1 MKSEI
6 NFMEHA
12 IELAKKGIYTTSPN
26 PSVGCV
32 ITEGN
37 KILSQSFH
45 LRSGSDHAEV
55 IALRKL
61 NKKVN
66 SKMTMYVTL
75 EPCCH
80 FGKTG
85 PCTKAIIESG
95 IKNIFVSVLDPNPK
109 VKGKGIREL
118 RSNGINVKVGLCKS
132 LSEDINRG
140 FFSRI
145 TRKIPFVIAKQAISM
160 DHKITNPKNKWISN
174 RDSRKDVQYYRAKSC
189 AILVSSKT
197 IRYDNPTLKAKLTK
211 KDLDSKFL
219 ISQPIRV
226 ALDSNLSLKPD
237 KYKFFSGPEKKI
249 VFNSLKNFFH
259 KEKNIDF
266 IKVKIDKSGLNLK
279 EILKILALKY
289 EINNLFIEPG
299 AKLLKTLLAKSLVD
313 ELILYKSSDII
324 GKSGLQSFNDFSH
337 TLKNTSISTH
347 SVMKFS
353 NDVRIIY
360 KILGK

>member
-6 NFMEHA
+6 HFMERA

-32 ITEGN
+32 ISEGN
-37 KILSQSFH
+37 KILSESFH

-55 IALRKL
+55 IALKKL
-61 NKKVN
+61 NKKIN
-66 SKMTMYVTL
+66 SKMNMYVTL

-95 IKNIFVSVLDPNPK
+95 IKNIFISVLDPNPK
-109 VKGKGIREL
+109 VKGKGVREL
-118 RSNGINVKVGLCKS
+118 RSHGINVNIGLCRS

-145 TRKIPFVIAKQAISM
+145 IRKIPFVIAKQAISM
-160 DHKITNPKNKWISN
+160 DLKITSPKSKWISSK
-174 RDSRKDVQYYRAKSC
+174 DSRKDVQYYRAKSC

-197 IRYDNPTLKAKLTK
+197 IKSDNPSLKAKLTK
-211 KDLDSKFL
+211 KDLDSKIL
-219 ISQPIRV
+219 INQPIRV
-226 ALDSNLSLKPD
+226 VLDSNLSLRPD
-237 KYKFFSGPEKKI
+237 KYKFFCGSDKKI
-249 VFNSLKNFFH
+249 VFNSTKNFFH

-266 IKVKIDKSGLNLK
+266 VKVKTDKSGLNLK
-279 EILKILALKY
+279 EILKILASRY

-299 AKLLKTLLAKSLVD
+299 ARLLNTLLSKNLVD
-313 ELILYKSSDII
+313 ELILYKSPDII
-324 GKSGLQSFNDFSH
+324 GKSGLQSFGNFDQIP
-337 TLKNTSISTH
+337 KNTNIFVQSL
-347 SVMKFS
+347 MKLS

-360 KILGK
+360 KILRK